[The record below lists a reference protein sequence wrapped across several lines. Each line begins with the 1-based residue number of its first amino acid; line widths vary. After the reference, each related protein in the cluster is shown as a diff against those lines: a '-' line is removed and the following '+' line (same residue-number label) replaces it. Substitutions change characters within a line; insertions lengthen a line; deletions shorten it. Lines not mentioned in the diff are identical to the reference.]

1 MTTSGVTQTKFLKWL
16 NGSANNLTIK
26 IFLDGLPIRWSV
38 FLYLCVMKKIELGIK
53 SKVFLGST
61 VIGLILLLSCVISFV
76 EFERLS
82 NYVSSVLADNI
93 ACVNT
98 SRNLMNISEEYNTYI
113 LEQIG
118 SDDSFGEIHEVAGN
132 EDFISNFEN
141 LKHHFTIEEEK
152 VMADSVQ
159 YAFVAYMHVVN
170 ELPDIWTSGYTY
182 RREWYFERVQG
193 VYDKLREYIQELTLI
208 SQNALAENY
217 YHLHDRFYRSITP
230 IIVAAFVGIILVI
243 LFNYFINIFF
253 ITPVIK
259 INKGLKS
266 YREYNKGYDVK
277 FDHGRDQMQELNE
290 NIKEIIEENRSLK
303 RKL

>member
-1 MTTSGVTQTKFLKWL
+1 MMV
-16 NGSANNLTIK
+16 A
-26 IFLDGLPIRWSV
+26 R
-38 FLYLCVMKKIELGIK
+38 FLYLCGMKHLEFGIK
-53 SKVFLGST
+53 SKVFMGST
-61 VIGLILLLSCVISFV
+61 VIGIILLLSCVISFV

-82 NYVSSVLADNI
+82 KYVSSVLADNI

-118 SDDSFGEIHEVAGN
+118 NDDSLTEIPELVGN
-132 EDFISNFEN
+132 EDFVSNFEN
-141 LKHHFTIEEEK
+141 LKHHFTLEDEK
-152 VMADSVQ
+152 EMADSVL

-170 ELPDIWTSGYTY
+170 QAPEIWLNGYTQ
-182 RREWYFERVQG
+182 RREWYFNRLQG
-193 VYDKLREYIQELTLI
+193 VYDKLRDYIQELTLI

-217 YHLHDRFYRSITP
+217 YNLNDRFYRSITP
-230 IIVAAFVGIILVI
+230 IIVAALVGIILVI

-253 ITPVIK
+253 IKPVIS

-277 FDHGRDQMQELNE
+277 FDYGKDQMQELNE
-290 NIKEIIEENRSLK
+290 NIKEIIEENRNLK
-303 RKL
+303 KRL